1 MVFKKINK
9 ILAIGAHPDDIEMG
23 CGGFIARSISE
34 EIEVYTAILS
44 KCEDEVSGDDADL
57 RAKEYTASVEALG
70 VTKYFIFDFKNRA
83 LPGSELEILD
93 KLAELQA
100 EIEPDLVLIP
110 YLEDPH
116 QDHNAV
122 AFAGVRTFRK
132 NETILQYEILRHGS
146 HTFTPTLFVD
156 ITDFLDK
163 KLDAL
168 KCYKSQFER
177 RPYFD
182 LESFKSLARTRGAQS
197 GYEYAEGF
205 VVHKIFI

>member
-1 MVFKKINK
+1 MVFKEIKK
-9 ILAIGAHPDDIEMG
+9 ILAVGAHPDDIEMG
-23 CGGFIARSISE
+23 CGGFIAKAISE
-34 EIEVYTAILS
+34 KIDVYTAILS
-44 KCEDEVSGDDADL
+44 KCEDEVKGDNADL
-57 RAKEYTASVEALG
+57 RADEYIASVKTLG
-70 VTKYFIFDFKNRA
+70 VSKYFIFDFPNRA
-83 LPGSELEILD
+83 LPGSELQILD

-100 EIEPDLVLIP
+100 DIQPDMVLIP

-156 ITDFLDK
+156 ITDFLNT
-163 KLDAL
+163 KLEAL

-205 VVHKIFI
+205 VVHKIFV

>member
-9 ILAIGAHPDDIEMG
+9 ILAVGAHPDDIEMG
-23 CGGFIARSISE
+23 CGGFIAKSISE
-34 EIEVYTAILS
+34 NIEVYTAILS
-44 KCEDEVSGDDADL
+44 RCKDEVEGNDPDK
-57 RAKEYTASVEALG
+57 RAKEYINSVETLG
-70 VTKYFIFDFKNRA
+70 VTKYYIFDFPNRA
-83 LPGSELEILD
+83 LPASELQMLD
-93 KLAELQA
+93 TLAELQV
-100 EIEPDLVLIP
+100 ELEPDMVLIP

-122 AFAGVRTFRK
+122 AHAGVRTFRK
-132 NETILQYEILRHGS
+132 NETILQFEILRHGS

-156 ITDFLDK
+156 ITEFLDT